1 MSVSEE
7 SGDAM
12 MLMKA
17 LISKMETMDAEINAM
32 RKSMDTPELL
42 LKRAG
47 FVRANTPAN
56 EDVWGDPLR
65 GDRDSVIS
73 KAAAAIDDA
82 GMSMPAS
89 NEEWHEMSW
98 DEIHAM
104 ADTAAQA
111 EGRRIDQ

>member
-1 MSVSEE
+1 MSVSEQT
-7 SGDAM
+7 DAM

-17 LISKMETMDAEINAM
+17 LISKMESMDAEITSM
-32 RKSMDTPELL
+32 RKSIDTPELL

-65 GDRDSVIS
+65 GDRDDVIS
-73 KAAAAIDDA
+73 KAAAAIDDI
-82 GMSMPAS
+82 GMSMPES
-89 NEEWHEMSW
+89 NKEWHDMSW

-104 ADTAAQA
+104 ANTAAEA

>member
-7 SGDAM
+7 TDAM
-12 MLMKA
+12 VLMKA
-17 LISKMETMDAEINAM
+17 LISKMESMDAEIVSM
-32 RKSMDTPELL
+32 RKSIDTPELL

-47 FVRANTPAN
+47 FVRAKTPAN

-65 GDRDSVIS
+65 GDREDVIS

-82 GMSMPAS
+82 GMSMPSS
-89 NEEWHEMSW
+89 NEEWHDMSW
-98 DEIHAM
+98 EEIHAM
-104 ADTAAQA
+104 ANTAAEV

>member
-1 MSVSEE
+1 MIVTQE
-7 SGDAM
+7 SDAM
-12 MLMKA
+12 VLMKA
-17 LISKMETMDAEINAM
+17 LISKMETMDAELSAM
-32 RKSMDTPELL
+32 RKSMNTPELL

-47 FVRANTPAN
+47 FVRANTPVN

-82 GMSMPAS
+82 GMAMPET
-89 NEEWHEMSW
+89 NEAWHDMSW
-98 DEIHAM
+98 EEIHRM
-104 ADTAAQA
+104 ANTAAEA